1 MYYIYHIKNEK
12 VGCTNN
18 LKRRV
23 EQEQAQDNYTILGKT
38 TSINKAS
45 QLEIDWQ
52 SILGYKKDKMSY
64 KETVN
69 LKIEKMNNLK
79 NYYVTERSITFK
91 GTIDENLTGYIF
103 PKQFELLDG
112 NVIELNE
119 KIIDF
124 IKGNNYVSQNNKER
138 YVYTKKFILEAN
150 NLKEDNK
157 NIFDNIRDWASIR
170 GIYDKGDS
178 KTQYIKLQEESGELA
193 NAILKSDKP
202 EIIDAIGD
210 MVVVLTN
217 LAKLEGLKIEDCIQS
232 AYDVINKRTGKM
244 VNGTFVKNK

>member
-18 LKRRV
+18 LRRRV
-23 EQEQAQDNYTILGKT
+23 EQEQAQNNYTVLAKT
-38 TSINKAS
+38 TRINKAS

-52 SILGYKKDKMSY
+52 SILGYKKDRMSY
-64 KETVN
+64 KETIN
-69 LKIEKMNNLK
+69 LKTEKMNNLK
-79 NYYVTERSITFK
+79 NYYVTEKSITFK
-91 GTIDENLTGYIF
+91 GTIDKNLTGYIF

-112 NVIELNE
+112 DVIKLNE

-150 NLKEDNK
+150 NLKENNK

-178 KTQYIKLQEESGELA
+178 KTQYIKLQEEGGELA
-193 NAILKSDKP
+193 NAILKNNKP

-232 AYDVINKRTGKM
+232 AYNVINKRTGKM